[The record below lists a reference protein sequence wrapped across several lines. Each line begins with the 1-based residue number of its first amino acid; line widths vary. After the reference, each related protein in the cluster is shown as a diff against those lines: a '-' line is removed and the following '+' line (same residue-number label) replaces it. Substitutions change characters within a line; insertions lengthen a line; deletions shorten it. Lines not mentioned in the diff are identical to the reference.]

1 MTEASVRA
9 AASLPRLPLA
19 LFMGDFNV
27 GKSSLINALL
37 RRETLLSTREESRAL
52 PTFVARSAQREARYV
67 ALLRDGAGLE
77 AKSHEEF
84 LEIRREIGRPSPYGA
99 LGAALP
105 GGPFS
110 RLILVD
116 TAGMSSDLSES
127 VRLSRLPGQE
137 SMFFV
142 AVADI
147 EYWSAKHT
155 LDFIAYHHEL
165 FNGSMVI
172 VANKADHLNAEEL
185 KRIRDKAPIRL
196 ERYGIA
202 PQPRFFPVSAR
213 LESARG
219 LPHNEYRR
227 RVKPE
232 VRDLCDAA
240 FDALR
245 VALYEFEAMQGGEP
259 ACQSFKHLLQTPMA
273 TAFVQAQEG
282 STP

>member
-1 MTEASVRA
+1 MTDTSVGGVT
-9 AASLPRLPLA
+9 PPQLPLA

-27 GKSSLINALL
+27 GKSALINALL

-67 ALLRDGAGLE
+67 ALPRDRAGLE

-84 LEIRREIGRPSPYGA
+84 MDVRREAGGACPYGA

-110 RLILVD
+110 RLVLVD
-116 TAGMSSDLSES
+116 TPGMSSDLSES

-137 SMFFV
+137 SVLFV

-147 EYWSAKHT
+147 EYWSARHT
-155 LDFIAYHHEL
+155 LDFMAHHHEL
-165 FNGSMVI
+165 FGGAMLI
-172 VANKADHLNAEEL
+172 VGNKADHLNAEEIR
-185 KRIRDKAPIRL
+185 RIRDKAPVRL

-202 PQPRFFPVSAR
+202 PPPRFFALSAR
-213 LESARG
+213 LELARG

-227 RVKPE
+227 RVKQE
-232 VRDLCDAA
+232 VRELCDGD

-245 VALYEFEAMQGGEP
+245 VALYEFEAAQSAESG
-259 ACQSFKHLLQTPMA
+259 CQSFKQLLQTPLA
-273 TAFVQAQEG
+273 TALIQ
-282 STP
+282 TPEVSAV